1 MEDKDRVREFS
12 TGGTTIGQIIPDCP
26 RREFVTGLGLLP
38 GTPASAAVLLQTS
51 HRLYYQHQG
60 EGSNKILQ
68 KFKQK
73 SEEESLIRA
82 FICSLFLIL
91 GTLAKGWD

>member
-38 GTPASAAVLLQTS
+38 GTLASAAVLLQTS

-68 KFKQK
+68 K
-73 SEEESLIRA
+73 SVEESLIRT

-91 GTLAKGWD
+91 GSLAKGCD

>member
-68 KFKQK
+68 K
-73 SEEESLIRA
+73 SVEESLIRA

-91 GTLAKGWD
+91 GSLAKGCD